1 MARIGRLV
9 LQPAPP
15 TCRWHTCCVKTVSQK
30 TSADANILQALDG
43 DVDRQT
49 EADFAGG
56 FRVSVLLG
64 FIRKKKSFRSSARRW
79 GVRNPDRSGS
89 GSGLVAAAFLDLA
102 HEVDQDQVF
111 PRPWSAEPAGEPKLP
126 GGDPGP

>member
-1 MARIGRLV
+1 MGMWIAKLKQTSPVVSEFQFSLV
-9 LQPAPP
+9 SSE
-15 TCRWHTCCVKTVSQK
+15 R
-30 TSADANILQALDG
+30 
-43 DVDRQT
+43 R
-49 EADFAGG
+49 
-56 FRVSVLLG
+56 RVSDLPLDDG
-64 FIRKKKSFRSSARRW
+64 